1 MYHSSELSHA
11 YPFECVI
18 VVLGNSDIACK
29 YMDFGAGAGAYD
41 SACLYVCMYVC

>member
-11 YPFECVI
+11 YPFECVV

-29 YMDFGAGAGAYD
+29 YMDFGAGAYD
-41 SACLYVCMYVC
+41 SAIYVCMYVC